1 MEDKLCPCGS
11 GEEFINCCEVYLKG
25 QKSAESPEK
34 LMRSRYSAFV
44 KGDFDYVK
52 STWHPDTVPEL
63 ADDEPNDWIGLEIL
77 NAASDDCE
85 GEVEF
90 IAKLIFANKLE
101 IIHEVSDFEKID
113 GKWLYGVESSKTK
126 VTNQERYQ
134 KMRTAHVEAALNLK
148 DVTTSNYLT
157 KQLNFLLTSL
167 ASALLSQ
174 QL

>member
-113 GKWLYGVESSKTK
+113 GKWLYVSGEFKNEGYKPRKISK
-126 VTNQERYQ
+126 NEDCPCGSG
-134 KMRTAHVEAALNLK
+134 LK
-148 DVTTSNYLT
+148 FKRCHY
-157 KQLNFLLTSL
+157 K
-167 ASALLSQ
+167 
-174 QL
+174 